1 MPKLA
6 SIFSRAHY
14 NFLLTWAYS
23 LTLFRMQGSMNMQ
36 MVNELINSCTC
47 ASTHAQTQTPTHS
60 RRPNHLHII
69 LDHDEFNWIVLANYS
84 RCFVG
89 SIKNVCLFPES
100 GEMLNF

>member
-36 MVNELINSCTC
+36 IVNELINSCTC
-47 ASTHAQTQTPTHS
+47 ASTHAHTRKPKHPPT
-60 RRPNHLHII
+60 LGGQII
-69 LDHDEFNWIVLANYS
+69 YILSLTMMNSTGLYLQITLAA
-84 RCFVG
+84 
-89 SIKNVCLFPES
+89 L
-100 GEMLNF
+100 